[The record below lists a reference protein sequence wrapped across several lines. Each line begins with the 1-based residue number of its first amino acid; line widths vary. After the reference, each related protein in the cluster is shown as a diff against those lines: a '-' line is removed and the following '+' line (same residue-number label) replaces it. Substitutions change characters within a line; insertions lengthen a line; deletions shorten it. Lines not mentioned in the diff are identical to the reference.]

1 MSEVKICT
9 YKQVDRVL
17 SKLQKDITDLRKD
30 KNIYNDKQ
38 CLQQNTGSLL

>member
-17 SKLQKDITDLRKD
+17 SNIQKEITDLRKD
-30 KNIYNDKQ
+30 KNVYHNKNIWS
-38 CLQQNTGSLL
+38 C